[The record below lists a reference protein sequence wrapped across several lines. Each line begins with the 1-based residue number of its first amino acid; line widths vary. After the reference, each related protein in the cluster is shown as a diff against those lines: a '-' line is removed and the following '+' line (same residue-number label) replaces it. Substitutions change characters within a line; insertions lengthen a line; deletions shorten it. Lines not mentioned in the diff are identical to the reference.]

1 MYLQSFGILILNI
14 ARFIQKSCSLEANL
28 TKWTINNIT
37 GTFRLPV
44 HDVDWYM
51 LSSETRRRPYTV
63 HVLCF
68 PHPLH
73 ERTMLNQLIWGRP
86 QAVKGDVTHAQCV
99 YKGNLLTSAHQ
110 SKVPDTEWTTFNP
123 LKTIWFC
130 YNTHFPQIP
139 ARVYSGLVFNGLIDI
154 ETRCLGKTNIT
165 FSHWLKNSY
174 MRRTHWG
181 YWSSA
186 LSETAW
192 IHMKDF
198 CVVPFWIELTSQTC
212 HMIFLHA
219 LNWLKLLEWVQCGTK
234 SPKREGKFFDNECT
248 MKK

>member
-1 MYLQSFGILILNI
+1 MFPTST
-14 ARFIQKSCSLEANL
+14 AWEDDAKSADLGSSSGSERRCDACTVRVQGESAN
-28 TKWTINNIT
+28 
-37 GTFRLPV
+37 F
-44 HDVDWYM
+44 
-51 LSSETRRRPYTV
+51 
-63 HVLCF
+63 
-68 PHPLH
+68 
-73 ERTMLNQLIWGRP
+73 
-86 QAVKGDVTHAQCV
+86 
-99 YKGNLLTSAHQ
+99 SASQ

-198 CVVPFWIELTSQTC
+198 CVVPFWIELASQTC

-234 SPKREGKFFDNECT
+234 SPQREGKILW
-248 MKK
+248 